1 MAINDTPT
9 MSRSTSFLSLS
20 ESQDPRKKAEQDF
33 KGLIVDISEHLN
45 QQELNVLR
53 YYYKRDLG
61 AARDNLNAL
70 KILEKLEEKGI
81 FSYQYVSP
89 LNDLLQTV
97 VRRIDLLPSLKSYVD
112 KHPDIVNSG
121 KGQSVAI

>member
-9 MSRSTSFLSLS
+9 MSRSNSFLSLS
-20 ESQDPRKKAEQDF
+20 EFQDPKETAEQDF

-45 QQELNVLR
+45 QQELEILR
-53 YYYKRDLG
+53 YYYKRYLG

-70 KILEKLEEKGI
+70 KVLEKLEEKGI

-89 LNDLLQTV
+89 LKDL
-97 VRRIDLLPSLKSYVD
+97 VRKVHRCDLLPSLKSYVD
-112 KHPDIVNSG
+112 KHPDIVNSS